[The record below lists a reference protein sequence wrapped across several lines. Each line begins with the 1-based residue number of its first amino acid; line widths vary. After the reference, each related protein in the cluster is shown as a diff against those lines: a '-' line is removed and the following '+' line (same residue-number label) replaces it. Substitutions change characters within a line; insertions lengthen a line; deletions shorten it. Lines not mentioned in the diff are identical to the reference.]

1 MNQLLQEKR
10 DAEQFLRL
18 IAPKYMGIYILNRS
32 TDRFRDVL
40 APEAFR
46 AYAKVSEGSYSDAMR
61 LYRDEYVS
69 CDYRE
74 VIDQVLDYDYV
85 YNVLASGNQVDVSY
99 RKKDGTLI
107 RLKISRYSDSD
118 ENLSVWVYTNE
129 DSEDAL
135 YGELGEAR
143 YRIQFDDNEK
153 PVEFI
158 GSESLSKMLY
168 GLTNEARIPFV
179 RLWEHMH
186 PQDVDGVREEL
197 KEIHILKD
205 SEATY
210 EAEFRLQNKEQQY
223 RWYRAIGKPVLNE
236 KGKIVS
242 VYGFLIDIH
251 KHKEKNL
258 LQQRFISGLSHEY
271 VTVWVINHDLTVELY
286 QQTKKGDHI
295 AQEAIEEFAKENNY
309 QKSMEKYA
317 SEYVC
322 EEDREDFLRNMNY
335 RVVRERIKTEKVYPV
350 VFQRKFNGKIDY
362 FQACFAQI
370 SEDTDDFV
378 LGFKLVNDIVEHEK
392 ERNDR
397 LEEEKQILE
406 SLSSDFTA
414 IYYLEVN
421 SGKFEPVHIQNET
434 NASELIKSCSGYK
447 DFYEYAYQYAMRY
460 IPKDEQP
467 EFLWW
472 FSRDNLKSLLK
483 TQVSLTQNY
492 RCYPNAQNH
501 QYFETKV
508 VKVSEDEESCHVLLG
523 FRYIDDIIKKEKATQ
538 KRLQNALEEIKRSNE
553 MISAIAKS
561 YSSIYKVDFETD
573 TYERITGSDVI
584 PKTGCASEK
593 MFDVCE
599 QDVAPEYRNI
609 IHQFANIET
618 LTSRLEKEKDVLAEY
633 RMADG
638 NWHKLRIIVSKR
650 NANGKA
656 IQAIATIRIIS
667 ETKRKELNLF
677 FEAEQAKREA
687 KIKTRF
693 LQSMSHDMRTPL
705 NGIAGMLHIAD
716 QNPKDLELQK
726 TTRNKIH
733 QSLNYLISL
742 VNDVLDMNDL
752 ESDHFTEEEVD
763 FDITKLVGNM
773 NIVAQQL
780 AQEKNI
786 QYVLDWYEGQ
796 LSHSSFRG
804 FPIYLSRI
812 LSIVVQNAVKFTPEN
827 GEIHVWMNE
836 KCLDDSTSLL
846 EFRCKDNGIGMS
858 QDFIQHAFDLFA
870 QEDSS
875 SRYTYQGTG
884 LSLSIAKKLVEYM
897 HGNIQLESEKGV
909 GTTVYIQ
916 IPFKLGRS
924 IENKTKFTEL
934 VSLEG
939 LCVLVAEDNDLNM
952 EIVEYM
958 LERNGIQV
966 VCAKDGQEVIDL
978 FEKSE
983 VNEFD
988 FILMDIMMPKL
999 NGLDATRKIRA
1010 LKRLDAK
1017 TIPIIAMSANAFV
1030 EDIMN
1035 SKLAGMNMHLAKP
1048 LDEIKLIE
1056 ALKQCK
1062 KDEDFKVIRN

>member
-18 IAPKYMGIYILNRS
+18 IAPKYMGVYILNRS

-186 PQDVDGVREEL
+186 PHDVDGVREEL
-197 KEIHILKD
+197 KEIYILKD

-322 EEDREDFLRNMNY
+322 EEDREDFLRNVNY

-553 MISAIAKS
+553 TISAIAKS

-573 TYERITGSDVI
+573 TYERITGSDFI

-875 SRYTYQGTG
+875 SRSTYQGTG

-988 FILMDIMMPKL
+988 FILMDIMMPEL

-1048 LDEIKLIE
+1048 LDETKLIN

-1062 KDEDFKVIRN
+1062 KDEE

>member
-18 IAPKYMGIYILNRS
+18 IAPKYMGVYILNRS
-32 TDRFRDVL
+32 TGRFRDVL

-46 AYAKVSEGSYSDAMR
+46 AYAKVSEGLYSDAMR

-168 GLTNEARIPFV
+168 GLRNEARIPFV

-553 MISAIAKS
+553 TISAIAKS

-716 QNPKDLELQK
+716 QNPNDLELQK

-875 SRYTYQGTG
+875 SRSTYQGTG

-966 VCAKDGQEVIDL
+966 VCAKDGQQVIDL

-1035 SKLAGMNMHLAKP
+1035 SKVAGMNMHLAKP
-1048 LDEIKLIE
+1048 LDETKLIN

-1062 KDEDFKVIRN
+1062 KDEDFK

>member
-1 MNQLLQEKR
+1 
-10 DAEQFLRL
+10 
-18 IAPKYMGIYILNRS
+18 
-32 TDRFRDVL
+32 
-40 APEAFR
+40 
-46 AYAKVSEGSYSDAMR
+46 
-61 LYRDEYVS
+61 
-69 CDYRE
+69 
-74 VIDQVLDYDYV
+74 
-85 YNVLASGNQVDVSY
+85 
-99 RKKDGTLI
+99 
-107 RLKISRYSDSD
+107 
-118 ENLSVWVYTNE
+118 
-129 DSEDAL
+129 
-135 YGELGEAR
+135 
-143 YRIQFDDNEK
+143 
-153 PVEFI
+153 
-158 GSESLSKMLY
+158 MLY
-168 GLTNEARIPFV
+168 GLINETRIPFT

-197 KEIHILKD
+197 KEIHIFKD
-205 SEATY
+205 PEATY

-242 VYGFLIDIH
+242 VCGFLIDIH

-322 EEDREDFLRNMNY
+322 EEDREDFLRNVNY

-378 LGFKLVNDIVEHEK
+378 MGFKLVNDIVEHEK

-421 SGKFEPVHIQNET
+421 SGKFESVHIQDET
-434 NASELIKSCSGYK
+434 NASELIRSYSGYK

-460 IPKDEQP
+460 IPKEEQP

-483 TQVSLTQNY
+483 TQVSLTQN
-492 RCYPNAQNH
+492 H

-508 VKVSEDEESCHVLLG
+508 VKVSEDEESCHALLG

-553 MISAIAKS
+553 TISTIAKS

-573 TYERITGSDVI
+573 TYERISGSDII

-618 LTSRLEKEKDVLAEY
+618 LTSRLETEEDVLAEY

-650 NANGKA
+650 DVNGKA
-656 IQAIATIRIIS
+656 IQAIATIRTIS

-705 NGIAGMLHIAD
+705 NGIAGMLHIAEE
-716 QNPKDLELQK
+716 NPKDLELQK

-752 ESDHFTEEEVD
+752 ESDNFTEEEVD
-763 FDITKLVGNM
+763 FDITKLLGNM
-773 NIVAQQL
+773 NIDAQQL

-796 LSHSSFRG
+796 LSHSNFRG
-804 FPIYLSRI
+804 YPIYLSRI
-812 LSIVVQNAVKFTPEN
+812 LMIVVQNAVKFTPEN

-836 KCLDDSTSLL
+836 KCLDDSTCLL
-846 EFRCKDNGIGMS
+846 
-858 QDFIQHAFDLFA
+858 
-870 QEDSS
+870 
-875 SRYTYQGTG
+875 YT
-884 LSLSIAKKLVEYM
+884 SPSPRDC
-897 HGNIQLESEKGV
+897 S
-909 GTTVYIQ
+909 
-916 IPFKLGRS
+916 
-924 IENKTKFTEL
+924 
-934 VSLEG
+934 
-939 LCVLVAEDNDLNM
+939 
-952 EIVEYM
+952 
-958 LERNGIQV
+958 
-966 VCAKDGQEVIDL
+966 
-978 FEKSE
+978 
-983 VNEFD
+983 
-988 FILMDIMMPKL
+988 
-999 NGLDATRKIRA
+999 
-1010 LKRLDAK
+1010 
-1017 TIPIIAMSANAFV
+1017 
-1030 EDIMN
+1030 
-1035 SKLAGMNMHLAKP
+1035 
-1048 LDEIKLIE
+1048 
-1056 ALKQCK
+1056 
-1062 KDEDFKVIRN
+1062 

>member
-18 IAPKYMGIYILNRS
+18 IAPKYMGVYILNRS

-186 PQDVDGVREEL
+186 PHDVDGVREEL

-322 EEDREDFLRNMNY
+322 EEDREDFLRNVNY

-397 LEEEKQILE
+397 LVEEKQILE

-553 MISAIAKS
+553 TISAIAKS

-752 ESDHFTEEEVD
+752 ENDHFTEEEVD

-846 EFRCKDNGIGMS
+846 EFRCKDNGTGMS

-875 SRYTYQGTG
+875 SRSTYQGTG

-1062 KDEDFKVIRN
+1062 KDEE

>member
-10 DAEQFLRL
+10 DAEDFLRL
-18 IAPKYMGIYILNRS
+18 IAPKYAAVYILDRS
-32 TDRFRDVL
+32 TDTFRDIL

-46 AYAKVSEGSYSDAMR
+46 AFAKDSEGLYSDAMR
-61 LYRDEYVS
+61 LYRNQYVAK
-69 CDYRE
+69 DYQK

-85 YNVLASGNQVDVSY
+85 YNILASGNQVDVSY

-107 RLKISRYSDSD
+107 RLKISRYSDKECD
-118 ENLSVWVYTNE
+118 KYLSVWVYTNE

-168 GLTNEARIPFV
+168 GLANEARIPFV

-236 KGKIVS
+236 KEKIVS
-242 VYGFLIDIH
+242 VCGFLIDIH

-322 EEDREDFLRNMNY
+322 EEDREDFLRNVNY

-378 LGFKLVNDIVEHEK
+378 MGFKLVNDIVEHEK

-421 SGKFEPVHIQNET
+421 SGKFESVHIQDET
-434 NASELIKSCSGYK
+434 NASELIKSCSEYK

-508 VKVSEDEESCHVLLG
+508 VKVSEDEESCHALLG

-553 MISAIAKS
+553 TISTIAKS
-561 YSSIYKVDFETD
+561 YGSIYKVDFEAD
-573 TYERITGSDVI
+573 TYERISGSDII

-618 LTSRLEKEKDVLAEY
+618 LTSRLEKEDVLAEY

-726 TTRNKIH
+726 TTRNKVH

-752 ESDHFTEEEVD
+752 ESNHFTEEEVD
-763 FDITKLVGNM
+763 FDITKLLGNM
-773 NIVAQQL
+773 NIDAQQL

-796 LSHSSFRG
+796 LSHSNFRG
-804 FPIYLSRI
+804 YPIYLSRI
-812 LSIVVQNAVKFTPEN
+812 LMIVVQNAVKFTPEN

-846 EFRCKDNGIGMS
+846 EFKCKDNGIGMS
-858 QDFIQHAFDLFA
+858 QDFIKHAFDLFA

-875 SRYTYQGTG
+875 SRSTYQGTG
-884 LSLSIAKKLVEYM
+884 LGLSIAKKLVEYM
-897 HGNIQLESEKGV
+897 HGNIQLESEKGI
-909 GTTVYIQ
+909 GTTVSIQ
-916 IPFKLGRS
+916 IPFKLGKP

-1048 LDEIKLIE
+1048 LDETKLIE

-1062 KDEDFKVIRN
+1062 KDEDFK

>member
-1 MNQLLQEKR
+1 M
-10 DAEQFLRL
+10 
-18 IAPKYMGIYILNRS
+18 
-32 TDRFRDVL
+32 
-40 APEAFR
+40 
-46 AYAKVSEGSYSDAMR
+46 
-61 LYRDEYVS
+61 
-69 CDYRE
+69 
-74 VIDQVLDYDYV
+74 
-85 YNVLASGNQVDVSY
+85 
-99 RKKDGTLI
+99 
-107 RLKISRYSDSD
+107 
-118 ENLSVWVYTNE
+118 
-129 DSEDAL
+129 
-135 YGELGEAR
+135 
-143 YRIQFDDNEK
+143 
-153 PVEFI
+153 
-158 GSESLSKMLY
+158 
-168 GLTNEARIPFV
+168 
-179 RLWEHMH
+179 
-186 PQDVDGVREEL
+186 
-197 KEIHILKD
+197 
-205 SEATY
+205 
-210 EAEFRLQNKEQQY
+210 
-223 RWYRAIGKPVLNE
+223 
-236 KGKIVS
+236 
-242 VYGFLIDIH
+242 
-251 KHKEKNL
+251 
-258 LQQRFISGLSHEY
+258 
-271 VTVWVINHDLTVELY
+271 
-286 QQTKKGDHI
+286 
-295 AQEAIEEFAKENNY
+295 
-309 QKSMEKYA
+309 
-317 SEYVC
+317 
-322 EEDREDFLRNMNY
+322 
-335 RVVRERIKTEKVYPV
+335 
-350 VFQRKFNGKIDY
+350 
-362 FQACFAQI
+362 QI

-378 LGFKLVNDIVEHEK
+378 MGFKLVNDIVEHEK

-421 SGKFEPVHIQNET
+421 SGKFESVHIQDET
-434 NASELIKSCSGYK
+434 NASELIRSYSGYK

-460 IPKDEQP
+460 IPKEEQP

-492 RCYPNAQNH
+492 RCYPNTQNH

-553 MISAIAKS
+553 TISTIAKS
-561 YSSIYKVDFETD
+561 YSSIYKVDFEAD
-573 TYERITGSDVI
+573 TYERISGSDII

-618 LTSRLEKEKDVLAEY
+618 LTSRLEKEEDVLAEY

-677 FEAEQAKREA
+677 FEAEQAKREV

-726 TTRNKIH
+726 TTRNKVH

-752 ESDHFTEEEVD
+752 ESNHFTEEEVD
-763 FDITKLVGNM
+763 FDITKLLGNM
-773 NIVAQQL
+773 NIDAQQL

-796 LSHSSFRG
+796 LSHSNFRG
-804 FPIYLSRI
+804 YPIYLSRI
-812 LSIVVQNAVKFTPEN
+812 LMIVVQNAVKFTPEN

-858 QDFIQHAFDLFA
+858 QDFIKHAFDLFA

-875 SRYTYQGTG
+875 SRSTYQGTG
-884 LSLSIAKKLVEYM
+884 LGLSIAKKLVEYM
-897 HGNIQLESEKGV
+897 HGNIQLESEKGI
-909 GTTVYIQ
+909 GTTVSIQ
-916 IPFKLGRS
+916 IPFKLGKS
-924 IENKTKFTEL
+924 IENKNNRNQQI
-934 VSLEG
+934 SLEG

-999 NGLDATRKIRA
+999 NGLDATRKIRS
-1010 LKRLDAK
+1010 LKRQDAK
-1017 TIPIIAMSANAFV
+1017 TVPIIAMSANAFV
-1030 EDIMN
+1030 EDVMN

-1048 LDEIKLIE
+1048 LDETKLIE

-1062 KDEDFKVIRN
+1062 KDED

>member
-18 IAPKYMGIYILNRS
+18 IAPKYTGIFILDRN

-40 APEAFR
+40 ASEKFR
-46 AYAKVSEGSYSDAMR
+46 DYVKDTKGSYSDAMQ
-61 LYRDEYVS
+61 LYRDQYVA
-69 CDYRE
+69 CDYKE
-74 VIDQVLDYDYV
+74 VIDRVLDYDYV
-85 YNVLASGNQVDVSY
+85 YNILASGNQVNVTY

-107 RLKISRYSDSD
+107 RLKIDRYNDD

-129 DSEDAL
+129 NSEDAL

-143 YRIQFDDNEK
+143 YRVQFDDNER

-158 GSESLSKMLY
+158 GNESLSEMLY
-168 GLTNEARIPFV
+168 GFKDETHIPFSM
-179 RLWEHMH
+179 LWQHMH
-186 PQDVDGVREEL
+186 PQDIDVVKEEF
-197 KEIHILKD
+197 KNIHDSKD
-205 SEATY
+205 PTATY
-210 EAEFRLQNKEQQY
+210 EVEYRLQNKDKQY

-242 VYGFLIDIH
+242 VCGFFIDIH
-251 KHKEKNL
+251 KHKEKTL

-271 VTVWVINHDLTVELY
+271 VTVWMVNQDLTIELY
-286 QQTKKGDHI
+286 QQSKKGNHI
-295 AQEAIEEFAKENNY
+295 AQKAIEEFAETNNY
-309 QKSMEKYA
+309 QKSMEDYA
-317 SEYVC
+317 LHYVC
-322 EEDREDFLRNMNY
+322 KEDQEEFLKRVDY
-335 RVVRERIKTEKVYPV
+335 RVVREQIKKEKVYPV
-350 VFQRKFNGKIDY
+350 VFRREYNGVVDY

-370 SEDTDDFV
+370 SEETDDFV
-378 LGFKLVNDIVEHEK
+378 LGFKLVNDIVQQEK
-392 ERNDR
+392 ERNER

-421 SGKFEPVHIQNET
+421 SGKFEPVHIRDKT
-434 NASELIKSCSGYK
+434 NASELIKNYLEYK
-447 DFYEYAYQYAMRY
+447 DFYEYAYQYAMKY

-472 FSRDNLKSLLK
+472 FSKENLKMLLK
-483 TQVSLTQNY
+483 NQASLTQHY
-492 RCYPNAQNH
+492 HSYPNAQNH

-523 FRYIDDIIKKEKATQ
+523 FRYIDDIIEKERAAQ
-538 KRLQNALEEIKRSNE
+538 KRLQDALDETQRSNE
-553 MISAIAKS
+553 TISTIAKS
-561 YSSIYKVDFETD
+561 YSSIYQLDLETD
-573 TYERITGSDVI
+573 TYERISGSEII
-584 PKTGCASEK
+584 PKTGCASKRMYEI
-593 MFDVCE
+593 CE
-599 QDVAPEYRNI
+599 QEVAPEYRNI
-609 IHQFANIET
+609 IHQFVDIKT
-618 LTSRLEKEKDVLAEY
+618 LASRLDKEGDILAEY

-638 NWHKLRIIVSKR
+638 NWHKLRYIVRKR
-650 NANGKA
+650 DENGKVT
-656 IQAIATIRIIS
+656 QAIATIRTIS

-687 KIKTRF
+687 KIKMRF
-693 LQSMSHDMRTPL
+693 LQNMSHDMRTPL
-705 NGIAGMLHIAD
+705 NGISGMLHMAD
-716 QNPKDLELQK
+716 QNPDDLELQK

-752 ESDHFTEEEVD
+752 ESDNFTEEEVD
-763 FDITKLVGNM
+763 FDITKLLGNM
-773 NIVAQQL
+773 NIDAQQL

-812 LSIVVQNAVKFTPEN
+812 LSIVAQNAVKFTPEN

-836 KCLDDSTSLL
+836 KIIDDSTSLL
-846 EFRCKDNGIGMS
+846 EFGCKDNGIGMS
-858 QDFIQHAFDLFA
+858 EDFIKHAFDLFA

-875 SRYTYQGTG
+875 SRSTYQGTG
-884 LSLSIAKKLVEYM
+884 LGLPIAKKLVDYM
-897 HGNIQLESEKGV
+897 HGKIHLESEKGV
-909 GTTVYIQ
+909 GTTVTIQ
-916 IPFKLGRS
+916 IPFKLGKQ
-924 IENKTKFTEL
+924 IENKSKFTES

-939 LCVLVAEDNDLNM
+939 LHALVAEDNDLNM
-952 EIVEYM
+952 EIVKYM

-966 VCAKDGQEVIDL
+966 VCAKDGQEAVSL
-978 FEKSE
+978 FEQSQI
-983 VNEFD
+983 NEFD
-988 FILMDIMMPKL
+988 FILMDIMMPKI

-1017 TIPIIAMSANAFV
+1017 TVPIIAMSANAFV
-1030 EDIMN
+1030 EDMLN
-1035 SKLAGMNMHLAKP
+1035 SKIAGMNMHLAKP
-1048 LDEIKLIE
+1048 LDETKLIN

-1062 KDEDFKVIRN
+1062 KDERVN

>member
-10 DAEQFLRL
+10 DAENFLRL
-18 IAPKYMGIYILNRS
+18 IAPKYAAVYILDRS
-32 TDRFRDVL
+32 TDTFRDIL

-46 AYAKVSEGSYSDAMR
+46 AFAKDSEGLYSDAMR
-61 LYRDEYVS
+61 LYRNQYVAK
-69 CDYRE
+69 DYQK

-85 YNVLASGNQVDVSY
+85 YNILASGNQVDVSY

-107 RLKISRYSDSD
+107 RLKISRYSDKECD
-118 ENLSVWVYTNE
+118 KYLSVWVYTNE

-168 GLTNEARIPFV
+168 GLANEARIPFV

-242 VYGFLIDIH
+242 VCGFLIDIH
-251 KHKEKNL
+251 KHKEKKL

-322 EEDREDFLRNMNY
+322 EEDREDFLRNVNY

-378 LGFKLVNDIVEHEK
+378 MGFKLVNDIVEHEK

-421 SGKFEPVHIQNET
+421 SGKFESVHIQDET
-434 NASELIKSCSGYK
+434 NASELIKSCSEYK
-447 DFYEYAYQYAMRY
+447 DYYAYQYAMRY

-508 VKVSEDEESCHVLLG
+508 VKVSEDEESCHALLG

-553 MISAIAKS
+553 TISTIAKS
-561 YSSIYKVDFETD
+561 YSSIYKVDFEAD
-573 TYERITGSDVI
+573 TYERISGSDII

-618 LTSRLEKEKDVLAEY
+618 LTSRLEKEEDVLAEY
-633 RMADG
+633 RMTDG

-726 TTRNKIH
+726 TTRNKVH

-752 ESDHFTEEEVD
+752 ESNHFTEEEVD
-763 FDITKLVGNM
+763 FDITKLLGNM
-773 NIVAQQL
+773 NIDAQQL

-796 LSHSSFRG
+796 LSHSNFRG
-804 FPIYLSRI
+804 YPIYLSRI
-812 LSIVVQNAVKFTPEN
+812 LMIVVQNAVKFTPEN

-875 SRYTYQGTG
+875 SRSTYQGTG
-884 LSLSIAKKLVEYM
+884 LGLAIAKKLVEYM
-897 HGNIQLESEKGV
+897 HGNIQLESEKGI
-909 GTTVYIQ
+909 GTTVSIQ
-916 IPFKLGRS
+916 IPFKLGKS

-1030 EDIMN
+1030 EDVMN

-1048 LDEIKLIE
+1048 LDETKLIN

-1062 KDEDFKVIRN
+1062 KDEDFK

>member
-1 MNQLLQEKR
+1 
-10 DAEQFLRL
+10 
-18 IAPKYMGIYILNRS
+18 
-32 TDRFRDVL
+32 
-40 APEAFR
+40 
-46 AYAKVSEGSYSDAMR
+46 
-61 LYRDEYVS
+61 
-69 CDYRE
+69 
-74 VIDQVLDYDYV
+74 
-85 YNVLASGNQVDVSY
+85 
-99 RKKDGTLI
+99 
-107 RLKISRYSDSD
+107 
-118 ENLSVWVYTNE
+118 
-129 DSEDAL
+129 
-135 YGELGEAR
+135 
-143 YRIQFDDNEK
+143 
-153 PVEFI
+153 
-158 GSESLSKMLY
+158 
-168 GLTNEARIPFV
+168 
-179 RLWEHMH
+179 
-186 PQDVDGVREEL
+186 
-197 KEIHILKD
+197 
-205 SEATY
+205 
-210 EAEFRLQNKEQQY
+210 
-223 RWYRAIGKPVLNE
+223 
-236 KGKIVS
+236 
-242 VYGFLIDIH
+242 
-251 KHKEKNL
+251 
-258 LQQRFISGLSHEY
+258 
-271 VTVWVINHDLTVELY
+271 
-286 QQTKKGDHI
+286 
-295 AQEAIEEFAKENNY
+295 
-309 QKSMEKYA
+309 MEKYA

-322 EEDREDFLRNMNY
+322 EEDREDFLRNVNY

-362 FQACFAQI
+362 FQACFVQI

-378 LGFKLVNDIVEHEK
+378 MGFKLVNDIVEHEK

-421 SGKFEPVHIQNET
+421 SGKFESVHIQDET
-434 NASELIKSCSGYK
+434 NASELIRSYSGYK

-460 IPKDEQP
+460 IPKEEQP

-492 RCYPNAQNH
+492 RCYPNTQNH

-553 MISAIAKS
+553 TISTIAKS
-561 YSSIYKVDFETD
+561 YSSIYKVDFEAD
-573 TYERITGSDVI
+573 TYERISGSDII

-618 LTSRLEKEKDVLAEY
+618 LTSRLEKEEDVLAEY

-726 TTRNKIH
+726 TTRNKAH

-752 ESDHFTEEEVD
+752 ESNHFTEEEVD
-763 FDITKLVGNM
+763 FDITKLLGNM
-773 NIVAQQL
+773 NIDAQQL

-796 LSHSSFRG
+796 LSHSNFRG
-804 FPIYLSRI
+804 YPIYLSRI
-812 LSIVVQNAVKFTPEN
+812 LMIVVQNAVKFTPEN

-875 SRYTYQGTG
+875 SRSTYQGTG
-884 LSLSIAKKLVEYM
+884 LGLPIAKKLVEYM
-897 HGNIQLESEKGV
+897 HGNIQLESEKGI
-909 GTTVYIQ
+909 GTTVSIQ
-916 IPFKLGRS
+916 IPFKLGKS
-924 IENKTKFTEL
+924 IENKNNRNQQI
-934 VSLEG
+934 SLEG

-1048 LDEIKLIE
+1048 LDETKLIN

>member
-1 MNQLLQEKR
+1 M
-10 DAEQFLRL
+10 
-18 IAPKYMGIYILNRS
+18 
-32 TDRFRDVL
+32 
-40 APEAFR
+40 
-46 AYAKVSEGSYSDAMR
+46 
-61 LYRDEYVS
+61 
-69 CDYRE
+69 
-74 VIDQVLDYDYV
+74 
-85 YNVLASGNQVDVSY
+85 
-99 RKKDGTLI
+99 
-107 RLKISRYSDSD
+107 
-118 ENLSVWVYTNE
+118 
-129 DSEDAL
+129 
-135 YGELGEAR
+135 
-143 YRIQFDDNEK
+143 
-153 PVEFI
+153 
-158 GSESLSKMLY
+158 
-168 GLTNEARIPFV
+168 
-179 RLWEHMH
+179 
-186 PQDVDGVREEL
+186 
-197 KEIHILKD
+197 
-205 SEATY
+205 
-210 EAEFRLQNKEQQY
+210 
-223 RWYRAIGKPVLNE
+223 
-236 KGKIVS
+236 
-242 VYGFLIDIH
+242 
-251 KHKEKNL
+251 
-258 LQQRFISGLSHEY
+258 
-271 VTVWVINHDLTVELY
+271 
-286 QQTKKGDHI
+286 
-295 AQEAIEEFAKENNY
+295 
-309 QKSMEKYA
+309 
-317 SEYVC
+317 
-322 EEDREDFLRNMNY
+322 
-335 RVVRERIKTEKVYPV
+335 
-350 VFQRKFNGKIDY
+350 
-362 FQACFAQI
+362 
-370 SEDTDDFV
+370 
-378 LGFKLVNDIVEHEK
+378 NDIVEHEK

-421 SGKFEPVHIQNET
+421 SGKFESVHIQDET
-434 NASELIKSCSGYK
+434 NASELIKSCSEYK

-460 IPKDEQP
+460 IPKEEQP

-483 TQVSLTQNY
+483 AQVSLTQNY

-508 VKVSEDEESCHVLLG
+508 VKVSEDEKSCHALLG

-553 MISAIAKS
+553 TISTIAKS

-573 TYERITGSDVI
+573 TYEKISGNDII

-618 LTSRLEKEKDVLAEY
+618 LTSQLEKEEDVLAEY

-726 TTRNKIH
+726 ITRNKIH

-752 ESDHFTEEEVD
+752 ESDNFTEEEVD
-763 FDITKLVGNM
+763 FDITKLLGNM
-773 NIVAQQL
+773 NIDAQQL

-858 QDFIQHAFDLFA
+858 KDFIQHAFDLFA

-875 SRYTYQGTG
+875 SRSTYQGTG
-884 LSLSIAKKLVEYM
+884 LGLPIAKKLVEYM
-897 HGNIQLESEKGV
+897 HGNIQLESEKGI
-909 GTTVYIQ
+909 GTTVSIQ
-916 IPFKLGRS
+916 IPFKLGKS
-924 IENKTKFTEL
+924 IENKNNRNQQI
-934 VSLEG
+934 SLEG

-999 NGLDATRKIRA
+999 NGLDATRKIRS
-1010 LKRLDAK
+1010 LKRQDAK
-1017 TIPIIAMSANAFV
+1017 TVPIIAMSANAFV

-1035 SKLAGMNMHLAKP
+1035 SKIAGMNMHLAKP
-1048 LDEIKLIE
+1048 LDETKLIN

-1062 KDEDFKVIRN
+1062 KDEDFK

>member
-10 DAEQFLRL
+10 DAENFLRL
-18 IAPKYMGIYILNRS
+18 IAPKYAAVYILDRS
-32 TDRFRDVL
+32 TDTFRDIL

-46 AYAKVSEGSYSDAMR
+46 AFAKDTKGSYSDAMQ
-61 LYRDEYVS
+61 LYRDQYVA
-69 CDYRE
+69 CDYQE
-74 VIDQVLDYDYV
+74 VIDRVLDYDYV
-85 YNVLASGNQVDVSY
+85 YNILASGNQVNVTY

-107 RLKISRYSDSD
+107 RLKIDRYSDND
-118 ENLSVWVYTNE
+118 ENLSIWVYTNE

-143 YRIQFDDNEK
+143 FRIRFDDNER
-153 PVEFI
+153 PVEFV
-158 GSESLSKMLY
+158 GSESLSEMLY
-168 GLTNEARIPFV
+168 GFKGETHISCSM
-179 RLWEHMH
+179 LWNHMH
-186 PQDVDGVREEL
+186 PQDIDVVKEEF
-197 KEIHILKD
+197 KNIHDTRD
-205 SEATY
+205 STATY
-210 EAEFRLQNKEQQY
+210 EVEYRLQNKDKQY

-242 VYGFLIDIH
+242 VCGFLIDIH

-322 EEDREDFLRNMNY
+322 EEDREDFLRNVNY

-378 LGFKLVNDIVEHEK
+378 MGFKLVNDIVEHEK

-421 SGKFEPVHIQNET
+421 SGKFESVHIQDET
-434 NASELIKSCSGYK
+434 NASELIRSYSGYK

-460 IPKDEQP
+460 IPKEEQP

-501 QYFETKV
+501 QCFETKV
-508 VKVSEDEESCHVLLG
+508 VKVSEDEESCHALLG

-553 MISAIAKS
+553 TISTIAKS
-561 YSSIYKVDFETD
+561 YSSIYKVDF
-573 TYERITGSDVI
+573 
-584 PKTGCASEK
+584 
-593 MFDVCE
+593 
-599 QDVAPEYRNI
+599 
-609 IHQFANIET
+609 
-618 LTSRLEKEKDVLAEY
+618 
-633 RMADG
+633 
-638 NWHKLRIIVSKR
+638 
-650 NANGKA
+650 
-656 IQAIATIRIIS
+656 
-667 ETKRKELNLF
+667 
-677 FEAEQAKREA
+677 
-687 KIKTRF
+687 
-693 LQSMSHDMRTPL
+693 
-705 NGIAGMLHIAD
+705 
-716 QNPKDLELQK
+716 
-726 TTRNKIH
+726 
-733 QSLNYLISL
+733 
-742 VNDVLDMNDL
+742 
-752 ESDHFTEEEVD
+752 
-763 FDITKLVGNM
+763 DITKLLGNM
-773 NIVAQQL
+773 NIDAQQL

-796 LSHSSFRG
+796 LSHSNFRG
-804 FPIYLSRI
+804 YPIYLSRI
-812 LSIVVQNAVKFTPEN
+812 LMIVVQNAVKFTPEN

-858 QDFIQHAFDLFA
+858 QDFIKHAFDLFA

-875 SRYTYQGTG
+875 SRSTYQGTG
-884 LSLSIAKKLVEYM
+884 LGLSIAKKLVEYM
-897 HGNIQLESEKGV
+897 HGNIQLESEKGI
-909 GTTVYIQ
+909 GTTVSIQ
-916 IPFKLGRS
+916 IPFKLGKS
-924 IENKTKFTEL
+924 IENKNNRNQQI
-934 VSLEG
+934 SLEG

-999 NGLDATRKIRA
+999 NGLDATRKIRS
-1010 LKRLDAK
+1010 LKRQDAK
-1017 TIPIIAMSANAFV
+1017 TVPIIAMSANAFV

-1035 SKLAGMNMHLAKP
+1035 SKIAGMNMHLAKP
-1048 LDEIKLIE
+1048 LDETKLIN

-1062 KDEDFKVIRN
+1062 KDEDFK

>member
-1 MNQLLQEKR
+1 
-10 DAEQFLRL
+10 
-18 IAPKYMGIYILNRS
+18 
-32 TDRFRDVL
+32 
-40 APEAFR
+40 
-46 AYAKVSEGSYSDAMR
+46 
-61 LYRDEYVS
+61 
-69 CDYRE
+69 
-74 VIDQVLDYDYV
+74 
-85 YNVLASGNQVDVSY
+85 
-99 RKKDGTLI
+99 
-107 RLKISRYSDSD
+107 
-118 ENLSVWVYTNE
+118 
-129 DSEDAL
+129 
-135 YGELGEAR
+135 
-143 YRIQFDDNEK
+143 
-153 PVEFI
+153 
-158 GSESLSKMLY
+158 MLY
-168 GLTNEARIPFV
+168 GLINETRIPFT

-197 KEIHILKD
+197 KEIHIFKD
-205 SEATY
+205 PEATY

-242 VYGFLIDIH
+242 VCGFLIDIH

-322 EEDREDFLRNMNY
+322 EEDREDFLRNVNY

-378 LGFKLVNDIVEHEK
+378 MGFKLVNDIVEHEK

-421 SGKFEPVHIQNET
+421 SGKFESVHIQDET
-434 NASELIKSCSGYK
+434 NASELIRSYSGYK

-460 IPKDEQP
+460 IPKEEQP

-483 TQVSLTQNY
+483 TQVSLTQN
-492 RCYPNAQNH
+492 H

-508 VKVSEDEESCHVLLG
+508 VKVSEDEESCHALLG

-553 MISAIAKS
+553 TISTIAKS

-573 TYERITGSDVI
+573 TYERISGSDII

-618 LTSRLEKEKDVLAEY
+618 LTSRLETEEDVLAEY

-650 NANGKA
+650 DVNGKA
-656 IQAIATIRIIS
+656 IQAIATIRTIS

-705 NGIAGMLHIAD
+705 NGIAGMLHIAEE
-716 QNPKDLELQK
+716 NPKDLELQK

-752 ESDHFTEEEVD
+752 ESDNFTEEEVD
-763 FDITKLVGNM
+763 FDITKLLGNM
-773 NIVAQQL
+773 NIDAQQL

-796 LSHSSFRG
+796 LSHSNFRG
-804 FPIYLSRI
+804 YPIYLSRI
-812 LSIVVQNAVKFTPEN
+812 LMIVVQNAVKFTPEN

-858 QDFIQHAFDLFA
+858 KDFIQHAFDLFA

-875 SRYTYQGTG
+875 SRSTYQGTG
-884 LSLSIAKKLVEYM
+884 LGLSIAKKLVEYM
-897 HGNIQLESEKGV
+897 HGSIQLESEKGI
-909 GTTVYIQ
+909 GTMVSIQ
-916 IPFKLGRS
+916 IPFKLGKP

-1048 LDEIKLIE
+1048 LDETKLIN

-1062 KDEDFKVIRN
+1062 KDEDFK

>member
-18 IAPKYMGIYILNRS
+18 IAPKYMGVYILNRS

-46 AYAKVSEGSYSDAMR
+46 AYAKASEGSYSDAMR

-158 GSESLSKMLY
+158 GSESLSKILY

-397 LEEEKQILE
+397 LVEEKQILE

-553 MISAIAKS
+553 TISAIAKS

-742 VNDVLDMNDL
+742 VNDILDMNDL

-773 NIVAQQL
+773 NIDAQQL

-875 SRYTYQGTG
+875 SRSTYQGTG

-1048 LDEIKLIE
+1048 LDETKLIN

-1062 KDEDFKVIRN
+1062 KDEE

>member
-10 DAEQFLRL
+10 DAENFLRL
-18 IAPKYMGIYILNRS
+18 IAPKYAAVYILDRS
-32 TDRFRDVL
+32 TDTFRDIL

-46 AYAKVSEGSYSDAMR
+46 AFAKDTKGSYSDAMQ
-61 LYRDEYVS
+61 LYRDQYVA
-69 CDYRE
+69 CDYQE
-74 VIDQVLDYDYV
+74 VIDRVLDYDYV
-85 YNVLASGNQVDVSY
+85 YNILASGNQVNVTY

-107 RLKISRYSDSD
+107 RLKIDRYSDND
-118 ENLSVWVYTNE
+118 ENLSIWVYTNE

-143 YRIQFDDNEK
+143 FRIRFDDNER
-153 PVEFI
+153 PVEFV
-158 GSESLSKMLY
+158 GSESLSEMLY
-168 GLTNEARIPFV
+168 GFKGETHISCSM
-179 RLWEHMH
+179 LWNHMH
-186 PQDVDGVREEL
+186 PQDIDVVKEEF
-197 KEIHILKD
+197 KNIHDTRD
-205 SEATY
+205 STATY
-210 EAEFRLQNKEQQY
+210 EVEYRLQNKDKQY
-223 RWYRAIGKPVLNE
+223 RWYRAIGK
-236 KGKIVS
+236 
-242 VYGFLIDIH
+242 
-251 KHKEKNL
+251 
-258 LQQRFISGLSHEY
+258 
-271 VTVWVINHDLTVELY
+271 
-286 QQTKKGDHI
+286 
-295 AQEAIEEFAKENNY
+295 FAKENNY

-322 EEDREDFLRNMNY
+322 EEDREDFLRNVNY

-378 LGFKLVNDIVEHEK
+378 MGFKLVNDIVEHEK

-421 SGKFEPVHIQNET
+421 SGKFESVHIQDET
-434 NASELIKSCSGYK
+434 NASELIRSYSGYK

-460 IPKDEQP
+460 IPKEEQP

-538 KRLQNALEEIKRSNE
+538 KRLQDALDETKRSNE
-553 MISAIAKS
+553 TISTIAKS
-561 YSSIYKVDFETD
+561 YSSIYQIDLETD
-573 TYERITGSDVI
+573 TYERISGSEVI
-584 PKTGCASEK
+584 PKTGCASQRMYEA
-593 MFDVCE
+593 CE
-599 QDVAPEYRNI
+599 QEVAPEYRNI
-609 IHQFANIET
+609 IHQFVDIKT
-618 LTSRLEKEKDVLAEY
+618 LASRLEKEEDILAEY

-638 NWHKLRIIVSKR
+638 NWHKLRYIVRKR
-650 NANGKA
+650 DADGKA
-656 IQAIATIRIIS
+656 IQAIATIRTIS

-677 FEAEQAKREA
+677 FEAEQAKRET

-716 QNPKDLELQK
+716 QNPKNLELQK
-726 TTRNKIH
+726 TTRNKVH

-763 FDITKLVGNM
+763 FDITKLLGNM
-773 NIVAQQL
+773 NIDAQQL

-796 LSHSSFRG
+796 LSHSNFRG
-804 FPIYLSRI
+804 YPIYLSRI
-812 LSIVVQNAVKFTPEN
+812 LMIVVQNAVKFTPEN

-858 QDFIQHAFDLFA
+858 QDFIKHAFDLFA

-875 SRYTYQGTG
+875 SRSTYQGTG
-884 LSLSIAKKLVEYM
+884 LGLSIAKKLVEYM
-897 HGNIQLESEKGV
+897 HGNIQLESEKGI
-909 GTTVYIQ
+909 GTTVSIQ
-916 IPFKLGRS
+916 IPFKLGKS
-924 IENKTKFTEL
+924 IENKNNRNQQI
-934 VSLEG
+934 SLEG

-1030 EDIMN
+1030 EDVMN

-1048 LDEIKLIE
+1048 LDETKLIE

-1062 KDEDFKVIRN
+1062 KDEDFK

>member
-18 IAPKYMGIYILNRS
+18 IAPKYTGIFILDRS

-40 APEAFR
+40 ASEKFR
-46 AYAKVSEGSYSDAMR
+46 DYVKDAKGSYSDAMQ
-61 LYRDEYVS
+61 LYRDQYVA
-69 CDYRE
+69 CDYKE
-74 VIDQVLDYDYV
+74 VIDRVLDYDYV
-85 YNVLASGNQVDVSY
+85 YNILSSGNPVNVTY

-107 RLKISRYSDSD
+107 RLKIDRYSDSD
-118 ENLSVWVYTNE
+118 ENLSIWVYTNE

-143 YRIQFDDNEK
+143 YRVQFDDNER

-158 GSESLSKMLY
+158 GNESLSEMLY
-168 GLTNEARIPFV
+168 GFKDETHIPFSM
-179 RLWEHMH
+179 LWQHMH
-186 PQDVDGVREEL
+186 PQDIDLVKEEF
-197 KEIHILKD
+197 KNIHDSKD
-205 SEATY
+205 STATY
-210 EAEFRLQNKEQQY
+210 EVEYRLQNKDKQY

-242 VYGFLIDIH
+242 VCGFLIDIH

-295 AQEAIEEFAKENNY
+295 AQEAIEKFAKENNY

-322 EEDREDFLRNMNY
+322 EEDREDFLRNVDY

-350 VFQRKFNGKIDY
+350 VFQREFNGKIDY

-370 SEDTDDFV
+370 SEETDDFV

-421 SGKFEPVHIQNET
+421 SGKFEPVHIRDKT
-434 NASELIKSCSGYK
+434 NASELIKNYLEYK
-447 DFYEYAYQYAMRY
+447 DFYEYAYQYAMYY
-460 IPKDEQP
+460 IPKEEQP

-472 FSRDNLKSLLK
+472 FSKDNLKILLK
-483 TQVSLTQNY
+483 NQASLTQHY
-492 RCYPNAQNH
+492 RSHPNAQNH

-523 FRYIDDIIKKEKATQ
+523 FRYIDDIIEKERAAQ
-538 KRLQNALEEIKRSNE
+538 KRLQDALEETKRSNE
-553 MISAIAKS
+553 TINTIAKS
-561 YSSIYKVDFETD
+561 YSSIYQLDLVED
-573 TYERITGSDVI
+573 TYERISGSEII
-584 PKTGCASEK
+584 PKTGCASQK
-593 MFDVCE
+593 MYEVCE
-599 QDVAPEYRNI
+599 QEVAPEYRNI
-609 IHQFANIET
+609 IHQFVDIKT
-618 LTSRLEKEKDVLAEY
+618 LASRLEKEDDILAEY

-638 NWHKLRIIVSKR
+638 NWHKLRYIVRKR
-650 NANGKA
+650 DENGKVL
-656 IQAIATIRIIS
+656 QAIATIRTIS

-693 LQSMSHDMRTPL
+693 LQNMSHDMRTPL
-705 NGIAGMLHIAD
+705 NGISGMLHMAD
-716 QNPKDLELQK
+716 QNPDDLELQK
-726 TTRNKIH
+726 STRNKIH
-733 QSLNYLISL
+733 QSLDYLISL

-752 ESDHFTEEEVD
+752 ESDHFTEEEAD
-763 FDITKLVGNM
+763 FDVTKLLGNI
-773 NIVAQQL
+773 NIEAQQL
-780 AQEKNI
+780 AQDKNI
-786 QYVLDWYEGQ
+786 QYILDWYEGQ
-796 LSHSSFRG
+796 LSHSNFRG
-804 FPIYLSRI
+804 YPIYLSRI
-812 LSIVVQNAVKFTPEN
+812 LMIVVQNAVKFTPEN

-858 QDFIQHAFDLFA
+858 RDFIKHAFDLFA
-870 QEDSS
+870 QENSS
-875 SRYTYQGTG
+875 SRSTYQGTG
-884 LSLSIAKKLVEYM
+884 LGLPIAKKLVDYM
-897 HGNIQLESEKGV
+897 HGEIHLESEKGV

-916 IPFKLGRS
+916 IPFKLGKQ
-924 IENKTKFTEL
+924 IESKAKYTES

-939 LCVLVAEDNDLNM
+939 LHVLVAEDNDLNM
-952 EIVEYM
+952 EIVKYM

-966 VCAKDGQEVIDL
+966 TCAKDGLEVVSM
-978 FEKSE
+978 FEQSQ

-999 NGLDATRKIRA
+999 NGLDATRKIRS

-1017 TIPIIAMSANAFV
+1017 TVPIIAMSANAFV
-1030 EDIMN
+1030 EDMLN
-1035 SKLAGMNMHLAKP
+1035 SKVAGMNMHLAKP
-1048 LDEIKLIE
+1048 LDETKLME

-1062 KDEDFKVIRN
+1062 KDEE

>member
-18 IAPKYMGIYILNRS
+18 IAPKYMGVYILNRS

-397 LEEEKQILE
+397 LVEEKQILE

-553 MISAIAKS
+553 TISAIAKS

-742 VNDVLDMNDL
+742 VNDILDMNDL

-875 SRYTYQGTG
+875 SRSTYQGTG

-1048 LDEIKLIE
+1048 LDETKLIN

-1062 KDEDFKVIRN
+1062 KDEE

>member
-18 IAPKYMGIYILNRS
+18 IAPKYMGVYILNRS

-322 EEDREDFLRNMNY
+322 EEDREDFLRNVNY

-553 MISAIAKS
+553 TISAIAKS

-752 ESDHFTEEEVD
+752 ENDHFTEEEVD

-875 SRYTYQGTG
+875 SRSTYQGTG

-1062 KDEDFKVIRN
+1062 KDEE

>member
-18 IAPKYMGIYILNRS
+18 IAPKYTGVFIV
-32 TDRFRDVL
+32 DRNTGTFRDVL
-40 APEAFR
+40 ADETFR
-46 AYAKVSEGSYSDAMR
+46 NYVKDSKGSFLDAMQ
-61 LYRDEYVS
+61 LYRDHFVA
-69 CDYRE
+69 CDYKE
-74 VIDQVLDYDYV
+74 VIDRVLDYDYV
-85 YNVLASGNQVDVSY
+85 YNILASGNQVNVTY

-107 RLKISRYSDSD
+107 RLKIDRYNDD
-118 ENLSVWVYTNE
+118 ENLSVWVYINE
-129 DSEDAL
+129 DSDDAL

-143 YRIQFDDNEK
+143 YRVQFDDNER

-158 GSESLSKMLY
+158 GNESLSEMLY
-168 GLTNEARIPFV
+168 GFKDETHIPFSM
-179 RLWEHMH
+179 LWQHMH
-186 PQDVDGVREEL
+186 PQDIDLVKEEF
-197 KEIHILKD
+197 KNIHDSKD
-205 SEATY
+205 SAATY
-210 EAEFRLQNKEQQY
+210 EVEYRLQNKDKQY

-242 VYGFLIDIH
+242 VCGFLIDIH

-295 AQEAIEEFAKENNY
+295 AQEAIEKFAKTNNY

-322 EEDREDFLRNMNY
+322 EEDREDFLRNVNY

-370 SEDTDDFV
+370 SDETDDFV

-421 SGKFEPVHIQNET
+421 SGKFEPVHIRDKS
-434 NASELIKSCSGYK
+434 NASELIKNYLEYK
-447 DFYEYAYQYAMRY
+447 DFYEYAYQYAMHY
-460 IPKDEQP
+460 IPKEEQP

-472 FSRDNLKSLLK
+472 FSKDNLKTLLK
-483 TQVSLTQNY
+483 NQASLTQHY
-492 RCYPNAQNH
+492 HSHPNAQNH

-523 FRYIDDIIKKEKATQ
+523 FRYIDDIIEKERAAQ
-538 KRLQNALEEIKRSNE
+538 KRLQDALDETKRSNE
-553 MISAIAKS
+553 TISTIAKS
-561 YSSIYKVDFETD
+561 YSSIYQLDLVED
-573 TYERITGSDVI
+573 TYEKISGSEII
-584 PKTGCASEK
+584 PKTGCASQK
-593 MFDVCE
+593 MYEVCE
-599 QDVAPEYRNI
+599 QEVAPEYRNI
-609 IHQFANIET
+609 IHQFVDIKT
-618 LTSRLEKEKDVLAEY
+618 LASRLEKEDDILVEY

-638 NWHKLRIIVSKR
+638 NWHKLRYIVRKR
-650 NANGKA
+650 DENGKA
-656 IQAIATIRIIS
+656 IQAIATIRTIS

-693 LQSMSHDMRTPL
+693 LQNMSHDMRTPL

-716 QNPKDLELQK
+716 QNPDDLELQK
-726 TTRNKIH
+726 STRNKIH

-752 ESDHFTEEEVD
+752 ESDHFTEEEAD
-763 FDITKLVGNM
+763 FDVTKLLGSI
-773 NIVAQQL
+773 NIDAQQL
-780 AQEKNI
+780 AQDKNI
-786 QYVLDWYEGQ
+786 QYILDWYEGQ
-796 LSHSSFRG
+796 LSHSNFRG
-804 FPIYLSRI
+804 YPIYLSRI
-812 LSIVVQNAVKFTPEN
+812 LMIVVQNAVKFTPEN

-836 KCLDDSTSLL
+836 KILDDSTSLL

-858 QDFIQHAFDLFA
+858 QDFIKHAFDLFA
-870 QEDSS
+870 QENSS
-875 SRYTYQGTG
+875 SRSTYQGTG
-884 LSLSIAKKLVEYM
+884 LGLPIAKKLVDYM
-897 HGNIQLESEKGV
+897 HGEIHLESEKGV

-916 IPFKLGRS
+916 IPFKLGKQ
-924 IENKTKFTEL
+924 IENKAKFTES

-939 LCVLVAEDNDLNM
+939 LHALVAEDNDLNM
-952 EIVEYM
+952 EIVKYM

-966 VCAKDGQEVIDL
+966 VCAKDGQEVVSL
-978 FEKSE
+978 FEQSQS
-983 VNEFD
+983 NEYD

-999 NGLDATRKIRA
+999 NGLDATRKIRS
-1010 LKRLDAK
+1010 LKRADAK

-1030 EDIMN
+1030 EDMLN
-1035 SKLAGMNMHLAKP
+1035 SKVAGMNMHLAKP
-1048 LDEIKLIE
+1048 LDEAKLID

-1062 KDEDFKVIRN
+1062 KDEE

>member
-10 DAEQFLRL
+10 DAEDFLRL
-18 IAPKYMGIYILNRS
+18 IAPKYAAVYILDRS
-32 TDRFRDVL
+32 TDTFRDIL

-46 AYAKVSEGSYSDAMR
+46 AFAKDSEGLYSDAMR
-61 LYRDEYVS
+61 LYRNQYVAK
-69 CDYRE
+69 DYQK

-85 YNVLASGNQVDVSY
+85 YNILASGNQVDVSY

-107 RLKISRYSDSD
+107 RLKISRYSDKECD
-118 ENLSVWVYTNE
+118 KYLSVWVYTNE

-168 GLTNEARIPFV
+168 GLANEARIPFV

-242 VYGFLIDIH
+242 VCGFLIDIH

-322 EEDREDFLRNMNY
+322 EEDREDFLRNVNY

-378 LGFKLVNDIVEHEK
+378 MGFKLVNDIVEHEK

-421 SGKFEPVHIQNET
+421 SGKFESVHIQDET
-434 NASELIKSCSGYK
+434 NASELIKSCSEYK

-508 VKVSEDEESCHVLLG
+508 VKVSEDEESCHALLG

-553 MISAIAKS
+553 TISTIAKS
-561 YSSIYKVDFETD
+561 YGSIYKVDFEAD
-573 TYERITGSDVI
+573 TYERISGSDII

-618 LTSRLEKEKDVLAEY
+618 LTSRLEKEDVLAEY

-726 TTRNKIH
+726 TTRNKVH

-752 ESDHFTEEEVD
+752 ESNHFTEEEVD
-763 FDITKLVGNM
+763 FDITKLLGNM
-773 NIVAQQL
+773 NIDAQQL

-796 LSHSSFRG
+796 LSHSNFRG
-804 FPIYLSRI
+804 YPIYLSRI
-812 LSIVVQNAVKFTPEN
+812 LMIVVQNAVKFTPEN

-846 EFRCKDNGIGMS
+846 EFKCKDNGIGMS
-858 QDFIQHAFDLFA
+858 QDFIKHAFDLFA

-875 SRYTYQGTG
+875 SRSTYQGTG
-884 LSLSIAKKLVEYM
+884 LGLSIAKKLVEYM
-897 HGNIQLESEKGV
+897 HGNIQLESEKGI
-909 GTTVYIQ
+909 GTTVSIQ
-916 IPFKLGRS
+916 IPFKLGKP

-1048 LDEIKLIE
+1048 LDETKLIE

-1062 KDEDFKVIRN
+1062 KDEDFK

>member
-18 IAPKYMGIYILNRS
+18 IAPKYMGVYILNRS

-186 PQDVDGVREEL
+186 THDVDGVREEL

-322 EEDREDFLRNMNY
+322 EEDREDFLRNVNY

-350 VFQRKFNGKIDY
+350 VFQRKFNGKIDH

-397 LEEEKQILE
+397 LVEEKQILE

-733 QSLNYLISL
+733 QSLNYLVSL

-752 ESDHFTEEEVD
+752 ENDHFTEEEVD

-875 SRYTYQGTG
+875 SRSTYQGTG

-924 IENKTKFTEL
+924 IENKNNRNQQI
-934 VSLEG
+934 SLEG

-1062 KDEDFKVIRN
+1062 KDEE

>member
-10 DAEQFLRL
+10 DVEQFLKL
-18 IAPKYMGIYILNRS
+18 IAPKYTGIFILNRN
-32 TDRFRDVL
+32 TGTFRDVL
-40 APEAFR
+40 ANETFR
-46 AYAKVSEGSYSDAMR
+46 KYVKDKQGSFLDAMQ
-61 LYRDEYVS
+61 LYRNHYVA
-69 CDYRE
+69 CDYQE
-74 VIDQVLDYDYV
+74 VIDRVLDYDYV
-85 YNVLASGNQVDVSY
+85 YNILSSGNQVDVSY

-107 RLKISRYSDSD
+107 RLKISRYSDKECD
-118 ENLSVWVYTNE
+118 KDLSVWVYTNE

-143 YRIQFDDNEK
+143 YRIQFDENEQ
-153 PVEFI
+153 PVEFT
-158 GSESLSKMLY
+158 GNESLSKMLY
-168 GLTNEARIPFV
+168 GLTNETRIPIA
-179 RLWEHMH
+179 RLWDHVH
-186 PQDVDGVREEL
+186 PQDMDGVREEL

-205 SEATY
+205 PKATY

-242 VYGFLIDIH
+242 VCGFLIDIH
-251 KHKEKNL
+251 KHKGKNL
-258 LQQRFISGLSHEY
+258 LQQRFIAGLSHEY
-271 VTVWVINHDLTVELY
+271 VTVWVINHDLTIELY

-322 EEDREDFLRNMNY
+322 EEDREDFLRNVNY

-370 SEDTDDFV
+370 SDETDDFV

-421 SGKFEPVHIQNET
+421 SGKFEPVHIQDET
-434 NASELIKSCSGYK
+434 NASELIRSYSGYK

-460 IPKDEQP
+460 IPKEEQP

-492 RCYPNAQNH
+492 RCYPNAQNQ
-501 QYFETKV
+501 QY
-508 VKVSEDEESCHVLLG
+508 
-523 FRYIDDIIKKEKATQ
+523 
-538 KRLQNALEEIKRSNE
+538 
-553 MISAIAKS
+553 
-561 YSSIYKVDFETD
+561 FETD
-573 TYERITGSDVI
+573 TYERISGSDII

-618 LTSRLEKEKDVLAEY
+618 LTSRLEKEEDVLAEY
-633 RMADG
+633 RMVDG

-650 NANGKA
+650 NVNRKA
-656 IQAIATIRIIS
+656 IQAIATIRTIS

-726 TTRNKIH
+726 ITRNKIH
-733 QSLNYLISL
+733 RSLNYLISL

-763 FDITKLVGNM
+763 FDITKLLGNM
-773 NIVAQQL
+773 NIDAQQL

-875 SRYTYQGTG
+875 SRSTYQGTG
-884 LSLSIAKKLVEYM
+884 LGLPIAKKLVEYM

-909 GTTVYIQ
+909 GTLVSIQ
-916 IPFKLGRS
+916 IPFKLGKP
-924 IENKTKFTEL
+924 IENKNNRNPQIP
-934 VSLEG
+934 LEG

-983 VNEFD
+983 ENKFD
-988 FILMDIMMPKL
+988 FILMDIMMPKI

-1035 SKLAGMNMHLAKP
+1035 SKIAGMNMHLAKP
-1048 LDEIKLIE
+1048 LDETKLIN

-1062 KDEDFKVIRN
+1062 KDERVN

>member
-18 IAPKYMGIYILNRS
+18 IAPKYMGVYILNRS
-32 TDRFRDVL
+32 TGRFRDVL

-46 AYAKVSEGSYSDAMR
+46 AYAKVSEGLYSDAMR

-186 PQDVDGVREEL
+186 PHDVDGVREEL

-553 MISAIAKS
+553 TISAIAKS

-773 NIVAQQL
+773 NIVIQQL

-875 SRYTYQGTG
+875 SRSTYQGTG

-897 HGNIQLESEKGV
+897 HGNIQLESEKGI
-909 GTTVYIQ
+909 GTTVSIQ
-916 IPFKLGRS
+916 IPFKLGKP

-1035 SKLAGMNMHLAKP
+1035 SKVAGMNMHLAKP
-1048 LDEIKLIE
+1048 LDETKLIN

-1062 KDEDFKVIRN
+1062 KDEDFK

>member
-18 IAPKYMGIYILNRS
+18 IAPKYTGIFILDRS

-40 APEAFR
+40 ANEKFR
-46 AYAKVSEGSYSDAMR
+46 DYVKDTKGSYSDAMQ
-61 LYRDEYVS
+61 LYRDQYVA
-69 CDYRE
+69 CDYKE
-74 VIDQVLDYDYV
+74 VIDRVLDYDYV
-85 YNVLASGNQVDVSY
+85 YNILSSGNQVNVTY

-107 RLKISRYSDSD
+107 RLKIDRYNDD

-129 DSEDAL
+129 DSDDAL

-143 YRIQFDDNEK
+143 YRVRFDDNER

-158 GSESLSKMLY
+158 GNESLSEMLY
-168 GLTNEARIPFV
+168 GFKDETHIPFSM
-179 RLWEHMH
+179 LWQHMH
-186 PQDVDGVREEL
+186 PQDIDLVKEEF
-197 KEIHILKD
+197 KNIHDSKD
-205 SEATY
+205 PTATY
-210 EAEFRLQNKEQQY
+210 EVEYRLQNKDKQY

-242 VYGFLIDIH
+242 VCGFFIDIH
-251 KHKEKNL
+251 KHKEKKL

-271 VTVWVINHDLTVELY
+271 VTVWMINQDLTVELY
-286 QQTKKGDHI
+286 QQSKKGDHI
-295 AQEAIEEFAKENNY
+295 AQEAIEEFARDNNY
-309 QKSMEKYA
+309 QKSMEDYA
-317 SEYVC
+317 LQYVC
-322 EEDREDFLRNMNY
+322 KEDQEEFLKKVDY
-335 RVVRERIKTEKVYPV
+335 RVIRERIKTEKVYPV
-350 VFQRKFNGKIDY
+350 VFRREYNGKVDY

-370 SEDTDDFV
+370 SEETDDFV
-378 LGFKLVNDIVEHEK
+378 LGFKIVNDIIQQEK

-421 SGKFEPVHIQNET
+421 SGKFEPVHIRDKS
-434 NASELIKSCSGYK
+434 NASELIKNYLEYK
-447 DFYEYAYQYAMRY
+447 DFYEYAYQYAMQY

-472 FSRDNLKSLLK
+472 FSKDNLKDLLK
-483 TQVSLTQNY
+483 NQVSLTQHY
-492 RCYPNAQNH
+492 HSYPNAQNH

-523 FRYIDDIIKKEKATQ
+523 FRYIDDIIEKERAAQ
-538 KRLQNALEEIKRSNE
+538 KRLQDALDETKRSNE
-553 MISAIAKS
+553 TISTIAKS
-561 YSSIYKVDFETD
+561 YSSIYQIDLETD
-573 TYERITGSDVI
+573 TYERISGSEII
-584 PKTGCASEK
+584 PKTGCASKRMYE
-593 MFDVCE
+593 VCE
-599 QDVAPEYRNI
+599 QEVAPEYRNI
-609 IHQFANIET
+609 IHQFVDIKT
-618 LTSRLEKEKDVLAEY
+618 LASRLEKEDDILAEY

-638 NWHKLRIIVSKR
+638 NWHKLRYIVRKR
-650 NANGKA
+650 DENGKVL
-656 IQAIATIRIIS
+656 QAIATIRTIS

-716 QNPKDLELQK
+716 QNPDDLELQK

-752 ESDHFTEEEVD
+752 ESDHFTEEEAD
-763 FDITKLVGNM
+763 FDVTKLLGNI
-773 NIVAQQL
+773 NIEAQQL
-780 AQEKNI
+780 AQDKNI
-786 QYVLDWYEGQ
+786 QYILDWYEGQ
-796 LSHSSFRG
+796 LSHSNFRG
-804 FPIYLSRI
+804 YPIYLSRI
-812 LSIVVQNAVKFTPEN
+812 LMIVVQNAVKFTPEN

-836 KCLDDSTSLL
+836 KILDDSTSLL

-858 QDFIQHAFDLFA
+858 QDFIKHAFDLFA
-870 QEDSS
+870 QENSS
-875 SRYTYQGTG
+875 SRSTYQGTG
-884 LSLSIAKKLVEYM
+884 LGLPIAKKLVDYM
-897 HGNIQLESEKGV
+897 HGEIHLESEKGV

-916 IPFKLGRS
+916 IPFKLGKQ
-924 IENKTKFTEL
+924 IENKAKFTES

-939 LCVLVAEDNDLNM
+939 LHALVAEDNDLNM
-952 EIVEYM
+952 EIVKYM

-966 VCAKDGQEVIDL
+966 TCAKDGLEVVSL
-978 FEKSE
+978 FEQSQI
-983 VNEFD
+983 NEYD

-999 NGLDATRKIRA
+999 NGLDATRKIRS
-1010 LKRLDAK
+1010 LKRADAK
-1017 TIPIIAMSANAFV
+1017 EIPIIAMSANAFV
-1030 EDIMN
+1030 EDMLN
-1035 SKLAGMNMHLAKP
+1035 SKVAGMNMHLAKP
-1048 LDEIKLIE
+1048 LDETKLID

-1062 KDEDFKVIRN
+1062 KDEE

>member
-1 MNQLLQEKR
+1 M
-10 DAEQFLRL
+10 
-18 IAPKYMGIYILNRS
+18 
-32 TDRFRDVL
+32 
-40 APEAFR
+40 
-46 AYAKVSEGSYSDAMR
+46 
-61 LYRDEYVS
+61 
-69 CDYRE
+69 
-74 VIDQVLDYDYV
+74 
-85 YNVLASGNQVDVSY
+85 
-99 RKKDGTLI
+99 
-107 RLKISRYSDSD
+107 
-118 ENLSVWVYTNE
+118 
-129 DSEDAL
+129 
-135 YGELGEAR
+135 
-143 YRIQFDDNEK
+143 
-153 PVEFI
+153 
-158 GSESLSKMLY
+158 
-168 GLTNEARIPFV
+168 
-179 RLWEHMH
+179 
-186 PQDVDGVREEL
+186 
-197 KEIHILKD
+197 
-205 SEATY
+205 
-210 EAEFRLQNKEQQY
+210 
-223 RWYRAIGKPVLNE
+223 
-236 KGKIVS
+236 
-242 VYGFLIDIH
+242 
-251 KHKEKNL
+251 
-258 LQQRFISGLSHEY
+258 
-271 VTVWVINHDLTVELY
+271 
-286 QQTKKGDHI
+286 
-295 AQEAIEEFAKENNY
+295 
-309 QKSMEKYA
+309 
-317 SEYVC
+317 
-322 EEDREDFLRNMNY
+322 
-335 RVVRERIKTEKVYPV
+335 
-350 VFQRKFNGKIDY
+350 
-362 FQACFAQI
+362 
-370 SEDTDDFV
+370 
-378 LGFKLVNDIVEHEK
+378 NDIVEHEK

-421 SGKFEPVHIQNET
+421 SGKFEPVHIQDET
-434 NASELIKSCSGYK
+434 NASELIRSYSGYK

-492 RCYPNAQNH
+492 RTYPNAQNH

-553 MISAIAKS
+553 TISTIAKS

-573 TYERITGSDVI
+573 TYERISGSDII

-599 QDVAPEYRNI
+599 QDIAPEYRNI

-618 LTSRLEKEKDVLAEY
+618 LTSQLEKEEDVLAEY

-677 FEAEQAKREA
+677 FEEEQAKREA

-763 FDITKLVGNM
+763 FDITKLLGNM
-773 NIVAQQL
+773 NIDAQQL

-812 LSIVVQNAVKFTPEN
+812 LSIVAQNAVKFTPEN

-875 SRYTYQGTG
+875 SRSTYQGTG
-884 LSLSIAKKLVEYM
+884 LGLPIAKKLVDHM

-909 GTTVYIQ
+909 GTTVSIQ
-916 IPFKLGRS
+916 IPFKLGKS
-924 IENKTKFTEL
+924 IENKNNRNQQI
-934 VSLEG
+934 SLEG

-999 NGLDATRKIRA
+999 NGLDATRKIRS
-1010 LKRLDAK
+1010 LKRQDAK
-1017 TIPIIAMSANAFV
+1017 TVPIIAMSANAFV
-1030 EDIMN
+1030 EDMLN
-1035 SKLAGMNMHLAKP
+1035 SKIAGMNMHLAKP
-1048 LDEIKLIE
+1048 LDETKLIN

-1062 KDEDFKVIRN
+1062 KDEE

>member
-10 DAEQFLRL
+10 DAEHFLRL
-18 IAPKYMGIYILNRS
+18 IAPKYTGVFIVDRN

-40 APEAFR
+40 ANEKFR
-46 AYAKVSEGSYSDAMR
+46 DYVKDAKGSYSDAMQ
-61 LYRDEYVS
+61 LYRDQYVA
-69 CDYRE
+69 CDYKE
-74 VIDQVLDYDYV
+74 VIDRVLDYDYV
-85 YNVLASGNQVDVSY
+85 YNILSSGNQVNVMY

-107 RLKISRYSDSD
+107 RLKISQYSDVD
-118 ENLSVWVYTNE
+118 ENLSIWVYTNE

-135 YGELGEAR
+135 YGELGETR
-143 YRIQFDDNEK
+143 YRIRFDDHER

-158 GSESLSKMLY
+158 GSESLSEMLY
-168 GLTNEARIPFV
+168 GFKDETHIPFSM
-179 RLWEHMH
+179 LWQHMH
-186 PQDVDGVREEL
+186 PQDIEGVKEEL
-197 KEIHILKD
+197 KNLHNLKD
-205 SEATY
+205 PTTTY
-210 EAEFRLQNKEQQY
+210 EVEYRLQNKDKQY
-223 RWYRAIGKPVLNE
+223 RWYRAIGKLVLNE
-236 KGKIVS
+236 KGKIVN
-242 VYGFLIDIH
+242 VCGFFIDIH

-258 LQQRFISGLSHEY
+258 LQQRFILGLSHEY
-271 VTVWVINHDLTVELY
+271 VTVWVVNQDLTLELC
-286 QQTKKGDHI
+286 QQTQKGNHI
-295 AQEAIEEFAKENNY
+295 AQKAIEEFAKENNY

-317 SEYVC
+317 LNYVC
-322 EEDREDFLRNMNY
+322 KEDQEPFLKKVDY
-335 RVVRERIKTEKVYPV
+335 RVVREKIKTKKVYPV
-350 VFQRKFNGKIDY
+350 VFRREYNGDVDY

-370 SEDTDDFV
+370 SEETNDFV

-421 SGKFEPVHIQNET
+421 SGKFEPVHIRDKS
-434 NASELIKSCSGYK
+434 NASELIKNCLEYK
-447 DFYEYAYQYAMRY
+447 DFYEYAYQYAMHY
-460 IPKDEQP
+460 IPKEERP

-472 FSRDNLKSLLK
+472 FSKDNLKNLLK
-483 TQVSLTQNY
+483 SQVSLTQHY
-492 RCYPNAQNH
+492 HSYPNAQNH

-523 FRYIDDIIKKEKATQ
+523 FRYIDDIIEKEKAVQ
-538 KRLQNALEEIKRSNE
+538 KRLQDALDETQRSNE
-553 MISAIAKS
+553 TISTIAKS
-561 YSSIYKVDFETD
+561 YSSIYQIDLEND
-573 TYERITGSDVI
+573 TYERISGSEII
-584 PKTGCASEK
+584 PKTGCASQRMYE
-593 MFDVCE
+593 VCE
-599 QDVAPEYRNI
+599 QEVAPEYRNI
-609 IHQFANIET
+609 IHQFVDIKT
-618 LTSRLEKEKDVLAEY
+618 LTSRLEKEDDILAEY

-638 NWHKLRIIVSKR
+638 NWHKLRYIVRKR
-650 NANGKA
+650 GADGKA
-656 IQAIATIRIIS
+656 IQAIATIRTIS

-752 ESDHFTEEEVD
+752 ESDNFTEEEVD
-763 FDITKLVGNM
+763 FDITKLLGNM
-773 NIVAQQL
+773 NIDAQQL

-786 QYVLDWYEGQ
+786 QYILDWYEGQ

-858 QDFIQHAFDLFA
+858 QDFIKHAFDLFA

-875 SRYTYQGTG
+875 SRSTYQGTG
-884 LSLSIAKKLVEYM
+884 LGLPIAKKLVEYM
-897 HGNIQLESEKGV
+897 HGSIQLESEKGI
-909 GTTVYIQ
+909 GTMVSIQ
-916 IPFKLGRS
+916 IPFKLGKP

-1048 LDEIKLIE
+1048 LDETKLIN

-1062 KDEDFKVIRN
+1062 KGEE

>member
-1 MNQLLQEKR
+1 M
-10 DAEQFLRL
+10 
-18 IAPKYMGIYILNRS
+18 
-32 TDRFRDVL
+32 
-40 APEAFR
+40 
-46 AYAKVSEGSYSDAMR
+46 
-61 LYRDEYVS
+61 
-69 CDYRE
+69 
-74 VIDQVLDYDYV
+74 
-85 YNVLASGNQVDVSY
+85 
-99 RKKDGTLI
+99 
-107 RLKISRYSDSD
+107 
-118 ENLSVWVYTNE
+118 
-129 DSEDAL
+129 
-135 YGELGEAR
+135 
-143 YRIQFDDNEK
+143 
-153 PVEFI
+153 
-158 GSESLSKMLY
+158 
-168 GLTNEARIPFV
+168 
-179 RLWEHMH
+179 
-186 PQDVDGVREEL
+186 
-197 KEIHILKD
+197 
-205 SEATY
+205 
-210 EAEFRLQNKEQQY
+210 
-223 RWYRAIGKPVLNE
+223 
-236 KGKIVS
+236 
-242 VYGFLIDIH
+242 
-251 KHKEKNL
+251 
-258 LQQRFISGLSHEY
+258 
-271 VTVWVINHDLTVELY
+271 
-286 QQTKKGDHI
+286 
-295 AQEAIEEFAKENNY
+295 
-309 QKSMEKYA
+309 
-317 SEYVC
+317 
-322 EEDREDFLRNMNY
+322 
-335 RVVRERIKTEKVYPV
+335 
-350 VFQRKFNGKIDY
+350 
-362 FQACFAQI
+362 
-370 SEDTDDFV
+370 
-378 LGFKLVNDIVEHEK
+378 NDIVEHEK

-421 SGKFEPVHIQNET
+421 SGKFEPVHIQDET
-434 NASELIKSCSGYK
+434 NASELIRSYSGYK

-492 RCYPNAQNH
+492 RTYPNAQNH

-538 KRLQNALEEIKRSNE
+538 KRLQNALEEIKRSDE
-553 MISAIAKS
+553 AISTIAKS

-573 TYERITGSDVI
+573 TYERISGSDII

-618 LTSRLEKEKDVLAEY
+618 LTSQLEKEEDVLAEY

-726 TTRNKIH
+726 ITRNKIH
-733 QSLNYLISL
+733 RSLNYLISL

-763 FDITKLVGNM
+763 FDITKLLGNM
-773 NIVAQQL
+773 NIDAQQL

-812 LSIVVQNAVKFTPEN
+812 LSIVAQNAVKFTPEN

-875 SRYTYQGTG
+875 SRSTYQGTG
-884 LSLSIAKKLVEYM
+884 LGLSIAKKLVEYM

-909 GTTVYIQ
+909 GTMVSIQ
-916 IPFKLGRS
+916 IPFKLGKP
-924 IENKTKFTEL
+924 IENKNNNNQQI
-934 VSLEG
+934 SLEG

-999 NGLDATRKIRA
+999 NGLDATRKIRS
-1010 LKRLDAK
+1010 LKRQDAK
-1017 TIPIIAMSANAFV
+1017 TVPIIAMSANAFV

-1035 SKLAGMNMHLAKP
+1035 SKVAGMNMHLAKP
-1048 LDEIKLIE
+1048 LDETKLIN

-1062 KDEDFKVIRN
+1062 KGEE

>member
-18 IAPKYMGIYILNRS
+18 IAPKYTGIFIV
-32 TDRFRDVL
+32 DRNTGTFRDVL
-40 APEAFR
+40 ANEAFR
-46 AYAKVSEGSYSDAMR
+46 NYVKDMQGSYLDAMQ
-61 LYRDEYVS
+61 LYRDHYVA
-69 CDYRE
+69 CDYKE
-74 VIDQVLDYDYV
+74 VIDRVLDYDYV
-85 YNVLASGNQVDVSY
+85 YNILSSGNQVNVTY

-107 RLKISRYSDSD
+107 RLKIDRYNDD

-129 DSEDAL
+129 DSDDAL

-143 YRIQFDDNEK
+143 YRVRFDDNER

-158 GSESLSKMLY
+158 GNESLSEMLY
-168 GLTNEARIPFV
+168 GFKDETHIPFSM
-179 RLWEHMH
+179 LWQHMH
-186 PQDVDGVREEL
+186 PQDIDLVKEEF
-197 KEIHILKD
+197 KNIHDSKD
-205 SEATY
+205 PTATY
-210 EAEFRLQNKEQQY
+210 EVEYRLQNKDKQY

-242 VYGFLIDIH
+242 VCGFFIDIH
-251 KHKEKNL
+251 KHKEKKL

-271 VTVWVINHDLTVELY
+271 VTVWMINQDLTVELY
-286 QQTKKGDHI
+286 QQSKKGDHI
-295 AQEAIEEFAKENNY
+295 AQEAIEEFARDNNY
-309 QKSMEKYA
+309 QKSMEDYA
-317 SEYVC
+317 LQYVC
-322 EEDREDFLRNMNY
+322 KEDQEEFLKKVDY
-335 RVVRERIKTEKVYPV
+335 RVIRERIKTEKVYPV
-350 VFQRKFNGKIDY
+350 VFRREYNGKVDY

-370 SEDTDDFV
+370 SEETDDFV
-378 LGFKLVNDIVEHEK
+378 LGFKIVNDIIQQEK

-421 SGKFEPVHIQNET
+421 SGKFEPVHIRDKS
-434 NASELIKSCSGYK
+434 NASELIKNYLEYK
-447 DFYEYAYQYAMRY
+447 DFYEYAYQYAMQY

-472 FSRDNLKSLLK
+472 FSKDNLKDLLK
-483 TQVSLTQNY
+483 NQVSLTQHY
-492 RCYPNAQNH
+492 HSYPNAQNH

-523 FRYIDDIIKKEKATQ
+523 FRYIDDIIEKERAAQ
-538 KRLQNALEEIKRSNE
+538 KRLQDALDETKRSNE
-553 MISAIAKS
+553 TISTIAKS
-561 YSSIYKVDFETD
+561 YSSIYQIDLETD
-573 TYERITGSDVI
+573 TYERISGSEII
-584 PKTGCASEK
+584 PKSGCASKRMYE
-593 MFDVCE
+593 VCE
-599 QDVAPEYRNI
+599 QEVAPEYRNI
-609 IHQFANIET
+609 IHQFVDLKT
-618 LTSRLEKEKDVLAEY
+618 LASRLEKEDDILAEY

-638 NWHKLRIIVSKR
+638 NWHKLRYIVRKR
-650 NANGKA
+650 DENGKA
-656 IQAIATIRIIS
+656 IQAIATIRTIS

-716 QNPKDLELQK
+716 QNPDDLELQK

-752 ESDHFTEEEVD
+752 DSNHFTEEEAD
-763 FDITKLVGNM
+763 FDVTKLLGNT
-773 NIVAQQL
+773 NIEAQQL
-780 AQEKNI
+780 AQDKNI
-786 QYVLDWYEGQ
+786 QYILDWYEGQ
-796 LSHSSFRG
+796 LSHSYFRG
-804 FPIYLSRI
+804 YPIYLSRI
-812 LSIVVQNAVKFTPEN
+812 LMIVVQNAVKFTPEN

-836 KCLDDSTSLL
+836 KILDDSTSLL

-858 QDFIQHAFDLFA
+858 QDFIKHAFDLFA
-870 QEDSS
+870 QENSS
-875 SRYTYQGTG
+875 SRSTYQGTG
-884 LSLSIAKKLVEYM
+884 LGLPIAKKLVDYM
-897 HGNIQLESEKGV
+897 HGEIHLESEKGV

-916 IPFKLGRS
+916 IPFKLGKQ
-924 IENKTKFTEL
+924 IENKAKFTES

-939 LCVLVAEDNDLNM
+939 LHALVAEDNDLNM
-952 EIVEYM
+952 EIVKYM

-966 VCAKDGQEVIDL
+966 TCAKDGLEVVSL
-978 FEKSE
+978 FEQSQI
-983 VNEFD
+983 NEYD

-999 NGLDATRKIRA
+999 NGLDATRKIRS
-1010 LKRLDAK
+1010 LKRADAK
-1017 TIPIIAMSANAFV
+1017 EIPIIAMSANAFV
-1030 EDIMN
+1030 EDMLN
-1035 SKLAGMNMHLAKP
+1035 SKVAGMNMHLAKP
-1048 LDEIKLIE
+1048 LDETKLID

-1062 KDEDFKVIRN
+1062 KDEE